1 MLLTLNDEETSSSI
15 CGVISG
21 LDEFTSAYNYM
32 PTKDLYSHFHFA
44 LNYITRL
51 RRYNQKLRE
60 YSEELDHGECKDVF
74 CVEREMMKREYW
86 EKGGDFKYNLS
97 ILNVKLKD
105 DTIVLPL
112 IQANGLST
120 FDEFTQ
126 SIEKGFNEFVLLLN
140 GIKKKLVNAPMSIYG
155 NYYQQQKARINK
167 EDIISAYED
176 WKMNVGKLTFAS
188 LKTKQTVL
196 VADFLKKNVLRYANK
211 PTKKELSQV
220 RMDLIED
227 NIPWDYEIPNDFNI
241 QCAKFRCFDSWKGDI
256 IRLDYGSWGKYLFQH
271 YNEMTDDERYA
282 FIELD
287 IMLELI
293 NQDLEGLE
301 PETKED
307 LKVLLPELLATQR
320 ALIYWELLK
329 MHKFVDS
336 NYMLLPSTTRQQ
348 AMYIAE
354 IFAEKLKLPSK
365 WKLFENYWGIKNL
378 AQEKNQF
385 LETGK
390 SPARAD
396 VIEEIFKD

>member
-1 MLLTLNDEETSSSI
+1 MLLSLNDEETASSI
-15 CGVISG
+15 SDVISG
-21 LDEFTSAYNYM
+21 LDEFTSSYNHM

-44 LNYITRL
+44 LNYVTRL
-51 RRYNQKLRE
+51 RQYNEKLRE

-86 EKGGDFKYNLS
+86 EKGGDFKHNLS

-126 SIEKGFNEFVLLLN
+126 SIEKGFSEFVLLLN
-140 GIKKKLVNAPMSIYG
+140 GIRKKVVNAPTSIYG
-155 NYYQQQKARINK
+155 NYYQHQKNRINK
-167 EDIISAYED
+167 EEIVAAYED
-176 WKMNVGKLTFAS
+176 WKMNVGKLTFER
-188 LKTKQTVL
+188 LKTKQTVQ
-196 VADFLKKNVLRYANK
+196 VADFLKWKLLRHLND
-211 PTKKELSQV
+211 PSERELDMVDMKKV
-220 RMDLIED
+220 R
-227 NIPWDYEIPNDFNI
+227 DFLPYSYILPKDFKI

-390 SPARAD
+390 SPTRAD
-396 VIEEIFKD
+396 VIDEIFKD

>member
-1 MLLTLNDEETSSSI
+1 
-15 CGVISG
+15 
-21 LDEFTSAYNYM
+21 
-32 PTKDLYSHFHFA
+32 
-44 LNYITRL
+44 
-51 RRYNQKLRE
+51 
-60 YSEELDHGECKDVF
+60 
-74 CVEREMMKREYW
+74 
-86 EKGGDFKYNLS
+86 
-97 ILNVKLKD
+97 
-105 DTIVLPL
+105 
-112 IQANGLST
+112 
-120 FDEFTQ
+120 
-126 SIEKGFNEFVLLLN
+126 
-140 GIKKKLVNAPMSIYG
+140 
-155 NYYQQQKARINK
+155 
-167 EDIISAYED
+167 
-176 WKMNVGKLTFAS
+176 
-188 LKTKQTVL
+188 
-196 VADFLKKNVLRYANK
+196 
-211 PTKKELSQV
+211 
-220 RMDLIED
+220 
-227 NIPWDYEIPNDFNI
+227 
-241 QCAKFRCFDSWKGDI
+241 
-256 IRLDYGSWGKYLFQH
+256 
-271 YNEMTDDERYA
+271 MTDDERYA

-390 SPARAD
+390 SPTRAD
-396 VIEEIFKD
+396 VIDEIFKD